1 MQPSVWSESNQN
13 KKGMDIK
20 DIAIFKHFIAEKDIR
35 KPFINCYNGS
45 KSWAK
50 LPDSIEE
57 FFSNVDAP
65 AVIAKGC
72 RVCRPNSAYDYS
84 FWQSLSQDWQEHL
97 KKMQASDFYQRIEQ
111 PELLT
116 GFFKILREN
125 WNDAKKPWVYEDT
138 NLTRQRLGLS
148 FPEPVFKVGDTI
160 KGSFSGDVVT
170 VTQVTEKGYFTGD
183 GGFIELE
190 RQHFW
195 SVVEPEERKEQDDS
209 AIEFSDDTEGDD
221 GIVIDFVEFVKGRK
235 CRRILTKGTVSVT
248 TRKTYRL
255 TVNRTDSKEIFNKKV
270 KFAMIGNT
278 RTGDTMIQ
286 FCNNDKGIPLAHSKE
301 DYANINSVQ
310 FIENLRRLLSITE
323 DFTYLNIEKVSEKL
337 DSITYKVTKQ

>member
-116 GFFKILREN
+116 GYFKILREN
-125 WNDAKKPWVYEDT
+125 WNDAKKPWVYEDV

-148 FPEPVFKVGDTI
+148 FPEPVFKVDDTI
-160 KGSFSGDVVT
+160 NGSFSGDVVT
-170 VTQVTEKGYFTGD
+170 VTQ
-183 GGFIELE
+183 
-190 RQHFW
+190 
-195 SVVEPEERKEQDDS
+195 ERKEQDDS
-209 AIEFSDDTEGDD
+209 AIEFSDDTEEDD

-278 RTGDTMIQ
+278 RAGDTMIQ